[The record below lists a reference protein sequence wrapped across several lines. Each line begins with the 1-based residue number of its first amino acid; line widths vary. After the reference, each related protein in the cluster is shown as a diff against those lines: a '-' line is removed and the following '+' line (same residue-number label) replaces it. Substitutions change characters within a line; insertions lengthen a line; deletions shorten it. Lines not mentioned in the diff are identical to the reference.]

1 MNLLT
6 FLSRLF
12 SALAHAKEAADVS
25 GAPDGEYR
33 IYNDKKSIYDVST
46 VDTQSAA
53 PPGWGG
59 PLPYRYIDVSRY
71 QGKITLDGW
80 RKVKAAGYKGV
91 MLKTVSTNKRLSK
104 RADGL
109 YIDPTF
115 ETNYRNAK
123 AAGLDVGVYYY
134 TYATSEAMADAEL
147 ALLRQ
152 AVYGKELTLPV
163 AVDVEENKLKP
174 MSTLDLTNLTAYALE
189 QVEKMGFYAQ
199 LYTYTHYSNMEL
211 DMGRLASRW
220 DVWLADYTGKTPA
233 VGYHYNA
240 HQHTS
245 EGRVPGISGNVDLN
259 VTTLN
264 YPRIIRKKGLTRLRE
279 GK

>member
-1 MNLLT
+1 MDKLLELLEKLVRAI
-6 FLSRLF
+6 FGPGN
-12 SALAHAKEAADVS
+12 EAETTPD
-25 GAPDGEYR
+25 APTTAPEQV
-33 IYNDKKSIYDVST
+33 NT
-46 VDTQSAA
+46 
-53 PPGWGG
+53 PPGWQGD
-59 PLPYRYIDVSRY
+59 PPYRYIDVSRY
-71 QGKITLDGW
+71 QGLIDW
-80 RKVKAAGYKGV
+80 AQVAAAGYKGA
-91 MLKTVSTNKRLSK
+91 MLKTVSTNRKLSK

-115 ETNYRNAK
+115 ETNYRNAR

-152 AVYGKELTLPV
+152 AVYGKEFSLPV
-163 AVDVEENKLKP
+163 CVDVEENKLKQL
-174 MSTLDLTNLTAYALE
+174 STLDLSNLTAYALE

-199 LYTYTHYSNMEL
+199 LYTYTGYKYEL
-211 DMGRLASRW
+211 DMARLSSRW
-220 DVWLADYTGKTPA
+220 DVWLADYTGKTPN
-233 VGYHYNA
+233 VTFNYNA

-245 EGRVPGISGNVDLN
+245 KGAVPGITGNVDLN

-264 YPRIIRKKGLTRLRE
+264 YPKIIHKKGLTRLRE

>member
-1 MNLLT
+1 MGKLLELLEKLVRAIFGPGDKQDT
-6 FLSRLF
+6 GEPEPTPQ
-12 SALAHAKEAADVS
+12 APKTEAV
-25 GAPDGEYR
+25 
-33 IYNDKKSIYDVST
+33 T
-46 VDTQSAA
+46 
-53 PPGWGG
+53 GWEGD
-59 PLPYRYIDVSRY
+59 PPYRYIDVSRY

-80 RKVKAAGYKGV
+80 RKVKAAGYKGA
-91 MLKTVSTNKRLSK
+91 MLKTVSTNRKLSK

-134 TYATSEAMADAEL
+134 TYATSEAMAGAEL

-152 AVYGKELTLPV
+152 AVHGKELTLPV
-163 AVDVEENKLKP
+163 AVDVEENKLKL
-174 MSTLDLTNLTAYALE
+174 MSTLALTNLTAYALE
-189 QVEKMGFYAQ
+189 QVERMGFYAQ
-199 LYTYTHYSNMEL
+199 LYTYTGYKYEL
-211 DMGRLASRW
+211 DMARLSSRW
-220 DVWLADYTGKTPA
+220 DVWLADYTGKTPN
-233 VGYHYNA
+233 VTFNYNA

-245 EGRVPGISGNVDLN
+245 KGSVPGITGNVDLN

-264 YPRIIRKKGLTRLRE
+264 YPKIIRKKGLTRLRE

>member
-1 MNLLT
+1 MSKLLELLEKLVRAIFGPGDKQDT
-6 FLSRLF
+6 GEPEPAPQASK
-12 SALAHAKEAADVS
+12 AEAVA
-25 GAPDGEYR
+25 
-33 IYNDKKSIYDVST
+33 
-46 VDTQSAA
+46 
-53 PPGWGG
+53 GWEGDQ
-59 PLPYRYIDVSRY
+59 PSRYIDVSRY

-80 RKVKAAGYKGV
+80 RKVKAAGYKGA
-91 MLKTVSTNKRLSK
+91 MLKTVSTNRRLSK

-152 AVYGKELTLPV
+152 AVYGKEFSLPIC
-163 AVDVEENKLKP
+163 VDVEENKLKQL
-174 MSTLDLTNLTAYALE
+174 STLDLSNLTAYALE
-189 QVEKMGFYAQ
+189 QVERMGFYAQ
-199 LYTYTHYSNMEL
+199 LYTYTGYKYEL
-211 DMGRLASRW
+211 DMDRLSSRW
-220 DVWLADYTGKTPA
+220 DVWLADYTGETPN
-233 VGYHYNA
+233 VTFNYNA

-245 EGRVPGISGNVDLN
+245 KGAVPGISGNVDLN

-264 YPRIIRKKGLTRLRE
+264 YPRIIKKKGLTRLRE
-279 GK
+279 GV

>member
-1 MNLLT
+1 MEKILE
-6 FLSRLF
+6 FLVGLVKVLF
-12 SALAHAKEAADVS
+12 GGDSESPALEKPRETPV
-25 GAPDGEYR
+25 EE
-33 IYNDKKSIYDVST
+33 T
-46 VDTQSAA
+46 VI
-53 PPGWGG
+53 GWEGD
-59 PLPYRYIDVSRY
+59 PPYRYIDVSRY
-71 QGKITLDGW
+71 QGEIDWT
-80 RKVKAAGYKGV
+80 KVAAAGYKGA
-91 MLKTVSTNKRLSK
+91 MLKTVSTNHKLSK

-147 ALLRQ
+147 SLVRQ

-163 AVDVEENKLKP
+163 AVDVEENKLKQL
-174 MSTLDLTNLTAYALE
+174 STLDLTNLTAYALE

-199 LYTYTHYSNMEL
+199 LYTYTGYKYEL
-211 DMGRLASRW
+211 DMARLSSRW
-220 DVWLADYTGKTPA
+220 DVWLADYTGKTPN
-233 VGYHYNA
+233 VTFNYNA

-245 EGRVPGISGNVDLN
+245 KGGVPGISGNVDLN

-264 YPRIIRKKGLTRLRE
+264 YPKIICKKGLTRLRE

>member
-1 MNLLT
+1 MGKLLELLEKLVRAIFGPGDKQDT
-6 FLSRLF
+6 GEPEP
-12 SALAHAKEAADVS
+12 APQAPGAEAV
-25 GAPDGEYR
+25 
-33 IYNDKKSIYDVST
+33 T
-46 VDTQSAA
+46 
-53 PPGWGG
+53 GWEGK
-59 PLPYRYIDVSRY
+59 PPYRYIDVSRY
-71 QGKITLDGW
+71 QGKITRDGW

-91 MLKTVSTNKRLSK
+91 MLKTVSTNKSLST

-115 ETNYRNAK
+115 EANYRNAK

-147 ALLRQ
+147 ALVRE
-152 AVYGKELTLPV
+152 AVRGKELTLPL
-163 AVDVEENKLKP
+163 AVDVEENKITPL
-174 MSTLDLTNLTAYALE
+174 STLDLSNLTAYALE

-199 LYTYTHYSNMEL
+199 LYTYTGYKYEL
-211 DMGRLASRW
+211 DMARLASRW
-220 DVWLADYTGKTPA
+220 DVWLADYTGKTPN
-233 VGYHYNA
+233 VTFNYNA

-245 EGRVPGISGNVDLN
+245 KGAVPGITGNVDLN

-279 GK
+279 GA

>member
-1 MNLLT
+1 MEKLLE
-6 FLSRLF
+6 FLAGLVNALF
-12 SALAHAKEAADVS
+12 GWDS
-25 GAPDGEYR
+25 
-33 IYNDKKSIYDVST
+33 KSPEPETPRETPVEET
-46 VDTQSAA
+46 VT
-53 PPGWGG
+53 GWEGD
-59 PLPYRYIDVSRY
+59 PPYRYIDVSRY
-71 QGKITLDGW
+71 QGEIDW
-80 RKVKAAGYKGV
+80 AQVAAAGYKGA
-91 MLKTVSTNKRLSK
+91 MLKTVSTNRKLSK

-115 ETNYRNAK
+115 ETNYAGAR

-134 TYATSEAMADAEL
+134 TYATSKAMADAEL

-163 AVDVEENKLKP
+163 AVDVEDNKLGK
-174 MSTLDLTNLTAYALE
+174 LDKQSLTDLTAYALHKVE
-189 QVEKMGFYAQ
+189 QMGFYAQ
-199 LYTYTHYSNMEL
+199 LYTYTYYSNMEL
-211 DMGRLASRW
+211 DMGRLANRW

-245 EGRVPGISGNVDLN
+245 KGSVPGISGNVDLN

-264 YPRIIRKKGLTRLRE
+264 YPKIIRKKGLTRLRE
-279 GK
+279 GA

>member
-1 MNLLT
+1 MGKLLELLEKLVRAIFGPGDERDIGELKPT
-6 FLSRLF
+6 PQ
-12 SALAHAKEAADVS
+12 APKAEAVT
-25 GAPDGEYR
+25 GWEGE
-33 IYNDKKSIYDVST
+33 
-46 VDTQSAA
+46 
-53 PPGWGG
+53 P
-59 PLPYRYIDVSRY
+59 PYRYIDVSRW
-71 QGKITLDGW
+71 QGIIKMEGW
-80 RKVKAAGYKGV
+80 AQVKAAGYKGA
-91 MLKTVSTNKRLSK
+91 MLRAVSTNRKLSK
-104 RADGL
+104 RSDGL
-109 YIDPTF
+109 YIDTTF
-115 ETNYRNAK
+115 ETNYRNAR

-163 AVDVEENKLKP
+163 AVDVEDNKLKQL
-174 MSTLDLTNLTAYALE
+174 STLDLSNLTAYALE

-199 LYTYTHYSNMEL
+199 LYTYTSYANTHL
-211 DMGRLASRW
+211 DMARLAGRW
-220 DVWLADYTGKTPA
+220 DIWLADYTGETPN
-233 VGYHYNA
+233 VTFNYNA

-245 EGRVPGISGNVDLN
+245 KGSVPGISGNVDLN